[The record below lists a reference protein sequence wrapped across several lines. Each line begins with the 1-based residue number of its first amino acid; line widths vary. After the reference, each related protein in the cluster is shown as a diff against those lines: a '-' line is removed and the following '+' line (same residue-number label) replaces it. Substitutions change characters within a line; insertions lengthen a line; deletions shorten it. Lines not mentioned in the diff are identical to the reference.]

1 MIICLRDDTVTLPL
15 DEGKVNLTCYDESV
29 PAMAQMGAE
38 VLISKNKCIIL
49 KDSRK
54 LTFGHIVDKEPIMR
68 QWHCRYG
75 QLNCYV
81 I

>member
-1 MIICLRDDTVTLPL
+1 
-15 DEGKVNLTCYDESV
+15 
-29 PAMAQMGAE
+29 MAQMGAE
-38 VLISKNKCIIL
+38 VVFNKDECIIL

-54 LTFGHIVDKEPIMR
+54 LTSGHIVHNKLYRVNTPEFANVSTVSKEPTMR

-75 QLNCYV
+75 HLNR